1 MTPKRVIGQTRSIG
15 PIFCKE
21 GISFHIQIVGE
32 KAKKRGGN
40 RQKYQKYK
48 SVEGIQLGFPGP
60 WSLQILNFWELIGA
74 EWAGGQFRSWE
85 GGGKCQLTKQHQLP
99 DAAAQ
104 LASAGNT
111 GRKLR
116 ITSLFCP
123 RRRLEEDKYFGSL
136 GGEESGKPG
145 VCCAG
150 VCSGHTGI
158 PDYCMPPI
166 EITGERLN

>member
-32 KAKKRGGN
+32 KAKKWGGN

-48 SVEGIQLGFPGP
+48 SVSRTLVSSNPQLLGAN
-60 WSLQILNFWELIGA
+60 WSR
-74 EWAGGQFRSWE
+74 WAGGQFRSWE

-99 DAAAQ
+99 DAATQ

-136 GGEESGKPG
+136 GSEESGKPG

-166 EITGERLN
+166 EIIRERLN